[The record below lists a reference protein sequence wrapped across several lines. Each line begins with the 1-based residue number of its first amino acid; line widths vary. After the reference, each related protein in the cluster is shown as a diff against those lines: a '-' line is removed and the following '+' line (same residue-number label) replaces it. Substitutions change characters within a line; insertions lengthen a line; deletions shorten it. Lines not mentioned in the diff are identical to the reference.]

1 MTREAKV
8 LVGKR
13 HGVKPEMGF
22 SEKIPLRP
30 WGAGRQRSPQTAA
43 SGAMMIFDRLLRAA
57 YEQANFPRGRVM
69 GARTIQV
76 EEKVPFLQ
84 GIPLSFQHLF
94 AMFGASVLVP
104 TLFKIDPAVVLFM
117 NGVGTLIYLVLC
129 KGKAPAFLGSSFAF
143 LSPVF
148 VVLGAN
154 QALWGDNYSYALGG
168 FIASGLVF
176 VSVALIIWKFGSE
189 WIKFVLPPA
198 TMGPIVALIGLELA
212 SVATGMAGFTP
223 DAQGGYNTTGIIVA
237 VITLLTV
244 AFGSLLFRG
253 FMAVIPVLTGIIVGY
268 AVSIPLGLVNFE
280 AVAAAPV
287 LAFPTIYTPKFDINA
302 ILIIIPAS
310 LVVISEHIG
319 HLVVTGN
326 IVGRELT
333 KDPGL
338 HRSLLGDGISTALS
352 GFLGSVPTTTYG
364 ENIGVMAITRVY
376 SVWIIGGAAAIS
388 IVLAFIGKLSA
399 VIQSIPAPVMGGIC
413 ILLFGVIAA
422 SGIRMLVEARVD
434 YSKPIN
440 LTLTAIVLIVGISG
454 VAVKLGTVE
463 LKGMALATVVGMALS
478 LIFHLLER
486 AGLVNTQTDI

>member
-1 MTREAKV
+1 MR
-8 LVGKR
+8 
-13 HGVKPEMGF
+13 
-22 SEKIPLRP
+22 
-30 WGAGRQRSPQTAA
+30 
-43 SGAMMIFDRLLRAA
+43 
-57 YEQANFPRGRVM
+57 
-69 GARTIQV
+69 RTIQV
-76 EEKVPFLQ
+76 EEKVPLLQ

-104 TLFKIDPAVVLFM
+104 TLFKIDPAVVLLM
-117 NGVGTLIYLVLC
+117 NGIGTLIYLFLC

-154 QALWGDNYSYALGG
+154 QAMWEGNYSYALGG
-168 FIASGLVF
+168 FIASGCVF
-176 VSVALIIWKFGSE
+176 ISVALIIWRFGSA
-189 WIKFVLPPA
+189 WINFVLPPA
-198 TMGPIVALIGLELA
+198 TMGPIVMLIGLELA
-212 SVATGMAGFTP
+212 GVATGMAGIMP
-223 DAQGGYNTTGIIVA
+223 DAGGAYNIKSIIISIV
-237 VITLLTV
+237 TLLVV

-253 FMAVIPVLTGIIVGY
+253 FMAIIPVLIGIAAGY
-268 AVSIPLGLVNFE
+268 GVSMAMGLVNLDG
-280 AVAAAPV
+280 VAAAPI
-287 LAFPTIYTPKFDINA
+287 LASPTFYLPKLDINA

-326 IVGRELT
+326 IVDRDLV

-338 HRSLLGDGISTALS
+338 HRSLMGDGVSTVLS
-352 GFLGSVPTTTYG
+352 GFCGSVPTTTYG

-376 SVWIIGGAAAIS
+376 SVWVIGGAAVIS

-399 VIQSIPAPVMGGIC
+399 LIQSIPTPVMGGIC

-422 SGIRMLVEARVD
+422 SGIRMLVESKVD

-440 LTLTAIVLIVGISG
+440 LSLTAIVLIVGISG
-454 VAVKLGTVE
+454 ASVKMGNVQ
-463 LKGMALATVVGMALS
+463 LKGMALATVVGMTLS

-486 AGLVNTQTDI
+486 FKMVNEQTDI